1 MRQWFEKM
9 FGNHL
14 KLRERLL
21 RVILSGGLVASVAG
35 VFITVLLDLP
45 ALLLIVL
52 STCAVVVSVLLWA
65 IYKYGK
71 IDFAIWVTD
80 VLVNFI
86 LFPVA
91 FFTSGG
97 IEGGATI
104 WYVLGII
111 FVFLLFDGAQFVV
124 FLLCTIVCFVATYLV
139 SYFYPQYLIPLDSW
153 MDVHIDSV
161 FALIA
166 VSVLIGTLIKFQ
178 SRVFEKERQK
188 VEEQKEELRQ
198 LADSKSVFFA
208 NMSHEIRTP
217 INTIIGLNEMI
228 LREEISD
235 EVAENAINIQQASKM
250 LLALINDILDMSKI
264 DSGKMEIV
272 PVQYETGALF
282 SDLVNIIW
290 VRAHEKGLELK
301 INIAPELPSMLY
313 GDEIRIKQILLNLLS
328 NAVKYTPEGSVTLEA
343 KSELVDADTVRMRIS
358 IEDTGIGIR
367 KEEVKELFHAYRRV
381 DKEKNRVVEG
391 TGLGLKIAQ
400 QLLEL
405 MGGTITV
412 DSTYMKGSVFT
423 IVFDQ
428 KIVNAKP
435 VGKLDFLVKKNHLS
449 RERYHQR
456 FEAPEGR
463 VLIVDDNEMNLMV
476 ATKLL
481 RGTKV
486 QVDVA
491 KSGAEALV
499 MTRNKSYH
507 AIFMDHV
514 MPDMDGEQTLK
525 RIRKQSNGLCNDVPV
540 VALTANAM
548 SGADETYR
556 RMGFE
561 GYLAKPIN
569 AALFEATLLKYIPP
583 ELVTFRME
591 EEEEETLR
599 YQEARKKKSVLI
611 TTECVADLPTAWKES
626 MDIRTQTC
634 YINTSHGRFCDGD
647 EIGAEAVLEYL
658 ERGNKAYSQPASVEE
673 FEQFFANALSEA
685 EQVIH
690 ISVSSGIAKAYENA
704 TEAAKCFDSVHV
716 IDSSQVSSGMGFL
729 ALYAA
734 QIAKEGASVEDII
747 RKIEAMKHNISTSFI
762 VGSVDSMYRNGR
774 ISGRVKKVC
783 DFMYLSPIISL
794 SRGVM
799 KCTSVMFG
807 SEEKAAKN
815 YIRKQ
820 LKNKKKIDTRIL
832 FIAHAGCSKKRQEM
846 ILKEVEK
853 YVKFEKVMFQ
863 RVSATIASNCGL
875 GSFGL
880 LYHKRS

>member
-9 FGNHL
+9 YGGHL
-14 KLRERLL
+14 ELRERLL
-21 RVILSGGLVASVAG
+21 RMILSGGLVASVAG
-35 VFITVLLDLP
+35 VFITLLLDLP
-45 ALLLIVL
+45 VLLLIVL
-52 STCAVVVSVLLWA
+52 TVCTIVVSILLWA
-65 IYKYGK
+65 IYKYRK

-111 FVFLLFDGAQFVV
+111 FVFLLFDGVQFIV
-124 FLLCTIVCFVATYLV
+124 FLVCTLISFIATYLI
-139 SYFYPQYLIPLDSW
+139 SYFYPQYLIPLDTTL
-153 MDVHIDSV
+153 DVHIDSV
-161 FALIA
+161 FALVA
-166 VSVLIGTLIKFQ
+166 VSVLIGMLIKFQ
-178 SRVFEKERQK
+178 SHVFEKERQK
-188 VEEQKEELRQ
+188 VVEQKEELRQ
-198 LADSKSVFFA
+198 LADSKSAFFA

-228 LREEISD
+228 LREEISE
-235 EVAENAINIQQASKM
+235 EVAENAVNIQQASKM

-264 DSGKMEIV
+264 DSGRMEIV

-290 VRAHEKGLELK
+290 VRAHEKGLELR
-301 INIAPELPSMLY
+301 INIDPELPSMLY

-328 NAVKYTPEGSVTLEA
+328 NAVKYTQEGSVTLEA
-343 KSELVDADTVRMRIS
+343 KSEQLGADTVRLRIS

-367 KEEVKELFHAYRRV
+367 KEEVKDLFHAFRRV
-381 DKEKNRVVEG
+381 DKEKNRVIEG

-412 DSTYMKGSVFT
+412 DSTYMKGSIFT

-428 KIVNAKP
+428 KIVNTKP
-435 VGKLDFLVKKNHLS
+435 IGKLDFLVKKNHLS

-476 ATKLL
+476 ASKLL
-481 RGTKV
+481 RGTRV
-486 QVDVA
+486 QVDTA

-514 MPDMDGEQTLK
+514 MPDMDGEQTMK
-525 RIRKQSNGLCNDVPV
+525 RIRKQSNGLCNDVPII
-540 VALTANAM
+540 ALTANAM

-569 AALFEATLLKYIPP
+569 AALFEATLLKYIPQ

-591 EEEEETLR
+591 EAEEETLLYHETR
-599 YQEARKKKSVLI
+599 RRKSVLI
-611 TTECVADLPTAWKES
+611 TTECVADLPPAWRDS
-626 MDIRTQTC
+626 MEIRTQTC
-634 YINTSHGRFCDGD
+634 YINTSHGRFCDGE

-658 ERGNKAYSQPASVEE
+658 QRGNKAYSEPASVEE
-673 FEQFFANALSEA
+673 FEQFFAAALSEA
-685 EQVIH
+685 ERVIH

-704 TEAAKCFDSVHV
+704 VEAAKCFDSVHV
-716 IDSSQVSSGMGFL
+716 IDSAQVSASMGFL
-729 ALYAA
+729 ALFAS
-734 QIAKEGASVEDII
+734 QIAKQGTNVEEII
-747 RKIEAMKHNISTSFI
+747 RRIEGMKHNISTSFV

-774 ISGRVKKVC
+774 ISERVKKWC
-783 DFMYLSPIISL
+783 EYLYLSPVISVNHG
-794 SRGVM
+794 SM

-807 SEEKAAKN
+807 NSDKAAKQ

-820 LKNKKKIDTRIL
+820 LKGKKKIDTRIL
-832 FIAHAGCSKKRQEM
+832 FVAHAGCSKKKQEM

-853 YVKFEKVMFQ
+853 YVKFEKVVFQ
-863 RVSATIASNCGL
+863 KVSATIASNCGL

-880 LYHKRS
+880 LYHKYN

>member
-1 MRQWFEKM
+1 MRKWFEKLY
-9 FGNHL
+9 GSHIE
-14 KLRERLL
+14 LRERLL
-21 RVILSGGLVASVAG
+21 RLILSGGLIACILGVVISASLQLSPV
-35 VFITVLLDLP
+35 
-45 ALLLIVL
+45 LLIVL
-52 STCAVVVSVLLWA
+52 GMAAVIIIGMLWLIFRYRQVELA
-65 IYKYGK
+65 VWI
-71 IDFAIWVTD
+71 VD

-104 WYVLGII
+104 WFILGIV
-111 FVFLLFDGAQFVV
+111 FVFMLFKGKRFVI
-124 FLLCTIVCFVATYLV
+124 FLSCTLVCFVASYVT
-139 SYFYPQYLIPLDSW
+139 SYFYPELLVPLASRKDIY
-153 MDVHIDSV
+153 IDSV
-161 FALIA
+161 FAMVA
-166 VSVLIGTLIKFQ
+166 VGMLIGSLIKFQ
-178 SRVFEKERQK
+178 NRIFEQERQK
-188 VEEQKEELRQ
+188 VLEQQEELRQ
-198 LADSKSVFFA
+198 LAESKSVFFA

-228 LREEISD
+228 LREDISE
-235 EVAENAINIQQASKM
+235 EVAENAMNIQQASKM

-290 VRAHEKGLELK
+290 VRAHEKNLELR

-328 NAVKYTPEGSVTLEA
+328 NAVKYTQEGSVTLEA
-343 KSELVDADTVRMRIS
+343 KSEPVDSDTVRLRIS

-367 KEEVKELFHAYRRV
+367 KEEVNELFHAFRRV
-381 DKEKNRVVEG
+381 DREKNRVIEG
-391 TGLGLKIAQ
+391 TGLGLKISQ

-412 DSTYMKGSVFT
+412 DSTYMRGSVFT
-423 IVFDQ
+423 VTFDQ

-435 VGKLDFLVKKNHLS
+435 VGKLEFMVKKNLLT

-456 FEAPEGR
+456 FEAADAR

-476 ATKLL
+476 AEKLL

-499 MTRNKSYH
+499 MTRNKAYH

-514 MPDMDGEQTLK
+514 MPEMDGEQTMK
-525 RIRKQSNGLCNDVPV
+525 RIRKQSNGLCNDIPV
-540 VALTANAM
+540 IALTANAM
-548 SGADETYR
+548 SGAEEAYR

-569 AALFEATLLKYIPP
+569 AALFEATLLKYIPQ

-591 EEEEETLR
+591 EEEEEMVR
-599 YQEARKKKSVLI
+599 YQETRKKKSVLI
-611 TTECVADLPTAWKES
+611 TTECVADLPNEWR
-626 MDIRTQTC
+626 DLFGIRTQTC

-647 EIGAEAVLEYL
+647 EIGAEAVLAYL
-658 ERGNKAYSQPASVEE
+658 QRGNKAYSEPASVEE
-673 FEQFFANALSEA
+673 FEQFFADALSEA

-690 ISVSSGIAKAYENA
+690 VSVSSGIAKAYENA
-704 TEAAKCFDSVHV
+704 MEAAKCFGSVHV
-716 IDSSQVSSGMGFL
+716 IDSAQVSSSMGFL
-729 ALYAA
+729 TLYAA
-734 QIAKEGASVEDII
+734 QMAKEGKSGEEII
-747 RKIEAMKHNISTSFI
+747 QKIEAMKYNINTSFI

-774 ISGRVKKVC
+774 ISERIKKIC
-783 DFMYLSPIISL
+783 EYLYLSPIISVN
-794 SRGVM
+794 RGEM
-799 KCTSVMFG
+799 RCTFIQFG
-807 SEEKAAKN
+807 SEEKAAKA

-820 LKNKKKIDTRIL
+820 LGNKKKIDTRIL

-853 YVKFEKVMFQ
+853 HVKFEKVMFQ
-863 RVSATIASNCGL
+863 KVSATIASNCGL